1 MIGPPEPGVR
11 TSSRRTS
18 PAGPRA
24 GCSCE
29 LLLSL
34 CAAES
39 VQGVLAAHGLDV
51 ARLRALVDELH
62 AEVETEPADWRL
74 RITQRGGRA
83 ADPDLDLLLALVRSA
98 DSHAYQL
105 LERAGAACGA
115 LRKLLIDRLRAL
127 EAAALNGTGPV
138 RHVSSAMAGETAT
151 PRRPVVQRMSTA
163 RGERPLRRSLA
174 DGRPTEPAV
183 RTPNARADDAPR
195 PTRGGARPWP
205 EDQPRVR
212 LEPARPTDVRTWP
225 EDHPA
230 RLRLD
235 AARPAGDDARARPAD
250 RTWPEDQ
257 PARARTWPE
266 DQPARA
272 RTWPEDQPDARGA
285 LRPTREQPRLLA
297 RPEPRPG
304 RAAALSPRTGTS
316 PQAAT
321 AVEPEPRPAPAP
333 QPEARN
339 HRLVPIDP
347 SALPPL
353 HGREGELARLA
364 DAVLRRSPRPP
375 LLVGPAGSGRT
386 LVAKHLAG
394 LLHQPVFYLSAT
406 RYEDED
412 GLRADLAAV
421 AKQGGVAI
429 LDDLDRLGG
438 DGPPALLGALA
449 KAWSSGQP
457 PIVAVASPEGQARL
471 GAWAP
476 GLTAA
481 LDLVTLAPLEG
492 DDLRAAVAAGAPAV
506 LAQHGL
512 SLGSGSRLAEL
523 VRLADRFLAGLAQP
537 GRSLDLL
544 DLACART
551 AREGRGAVQRDTWID
566 IVCER
571 SGVPRE
577 RLEGQGHQDML
588 ELEAELARKVV
599 GHEHALSAI
608 SQLIRRN
615 RAGFGSQRPIA
626 TVLLLGPSGVGK
638 TEIAKALCGALF
650 DRPDAFV
657 RLDMSEYAEAHAVAR
672 IVGAPPGYVGH
683 EQGGALTDP
692 LLKQPHCVVLL
703 DEIEKAH
710 RDVHQLL
717 LQVFDEGR
725 LTDGRGR
732 TIDFRHAAIVMTS
745 NLGATCLDATGDAR
759 LDEARVLE
767 AARAAFPVEL
777 WNRIEAPLVLH
788 PLGEAQLARICAR
801 LVRASS
807 DRLLRERGIRYRLT
821 DAATCHVVGLC
832 GKDMS
837 LGARPLRHVLTRS
850 VEALLADAIL
860 RGQIRAGMQVE
871 VDLDHA
877 GALVLLASRG

>member
-11 TSSRRTS
+11 SGSRRTS

-29 LLLSL
+29 LLISL

-51 ARLRALVDELH
+51 GRLRAVVDELH

-127 EAAALNGTGPV
+127 EAAALNETGPS
-138 RHVSSAMAGETAT
+138 RHVPSAMSAETSS

-163 RGERPLRRSLA
+163 RAGERPVRRSLA
-174 DGRPTEPAV
+174 DGRVADPSARPA
-183 RTPNARADDAPR
+183 PARADAPTWADGAPR
-195 PTRGGARPWP
+195 PTRGGTRTWS
-205 EDQPRVR
+205 EDQARVR
-212 LEPARPTDVRTWP
+212 LDPARPTDVRTWP

-230 RLRLD
+230 RQRLD
-235 AARPAGDDARARPAD
+235 AARPAGDNA
-250 RTWPEDQ
+250 Q
-257 PARARTWPE
+257 GARTWPE
-266 DQPARA
+266 DQPGVR
-272 RTWPEDQPDARGA
+272 
-285 LRPTREQPRLLA
+285 RPTREQPRLLT
-297 RPEPRPG
+297 RPEPRPT
-304 RAAALSPRTGTS
+304 RAPALSPRTGAN
-316 PQAAT
+316 PQVAA

-333 QPEARN
+333 QPEVRS
-339 HRLVPIDP
+339 HRLAPIDP
-347 SALPPL
+347 AALPPL

-457 PIVAVASPEGQARL
+457 PIVAVASPDGQARL

-481 LDLVTLAPLEG
+481 LDLVTLQPLEG
-492 DDLRAAVAAGAPAV
+492 DDLRAAVAAAAPAV

-608 SQLIRRN
+608 AQLIRRN

-732 TIDFRHAAIVMTS
+732 TIDFRHAAIIMTS

-821 DAATCHVVGLC
+821 EAATRHVVGLC

-871 VDLDHA
+871 VDLDPA
-877 GALVLLASRG
+877 GALVLMASRG

>member
-11 TSSRRTS
+11 SGSRRTS

-51 ARLRALVDELH
+51 ARLRAIVDELH

-127 EAAALNGTGPV
+127 EAAALNGTGPS
-138 RHVSSAMAGETAT
+138 RHVLSAMSSETSS

-163 RGERPLRRSLA
+163 RAGERPLRRSLA
-174 DGRPTEPAV
+174 DGRAADLSARPAPA
-183 RTPNARADDAPR
+183 RTDAPGWADGAAR
-195 PTRGGARPWP
+195 PTRGGARTWS
-205 EDQPRVR
+205 EDQQPRAR

-225 EDHPA
+225 EAHPA
-230 RLRLD
+230 RQRLD
-235 AARPAGDDARARPAD
+235 ATRPAGDDARVRD
-250 RTWPEDQ
+250 
-257 PARARTWPE
+257 ARTWPE

-272 RTWPEDQPDARGA
+272 HTWPEDQPENRGVR
-285 LRPTREQPRLLA
+285 RPTREQPRLLT

-304 RAAALSPRTGTS
+304 RAAALSPRTGAN
-316 PQAAT
+316 PQVAA

-333 QPEARN
+333 QPEVRSN
-339 HRLVPIDP
+339 RLVPIDP
-347 SALPPL
+347 AALPPL

-457 PIVAVASPEGQARL
+457 PIVAVASPDGQARL

-481 LDLVTLAPLEG
+481 LDLVTLQPLEG
-492 DDLRAAVAAGAPAV
+492 DDLRAAVAAAAPAV

-608 SQLIRRN
+608 AQLIRRN

-732 TIDFRHAAIVMTS
+732 TIDFRHAAIIMTS
-745 NLGATCLDATGDAR
+745 NLGATCLDATDDAR

-788 PLGEAQLARICAR
+788 PLGEGQLARICAR

-821 DAATCHVVGLC
+821 EAATRHVVGLC

-871 VDLDHA
+871 VDLDHG

>member
-11 TSSRRTS
+11 SGSRRTS

-29 LLLSL
+29 LLISL
-34 CAAES
+34 CAADS
-39 VQGVLAAHGLDV
+39 VQDVLAAHGLDV
-51 ARLRALVDELH
+51 ARLRAIVDELH
-62 AEVETEPADWRL
+62 ADVETEPADWRL

-127 EAAALNGTGPV
+127 EAAALNGTGPA
-138 RHVSSAMAGETAT
+138 RHVGSAMSGETAG

-163 RGERPLRRSLA
+163 RGDRPVRRSLT
-174 DGRPTEPAV
+174 DGRAADLS
-183 RTPNARADDAPR
+183 ARAAPARAEPRGWSDEGAR
-195 PTRGGARPWP
+195 PTRGGARTWP
-205 EDQPRVR
+205 EDQPRTR
-212 LEPARPTDVRTWP
+212 LEPARPVDLRTWP

-230 RLRLD
+230 RQRLD
-235 AARPAGDDARARPAD
+235 AARGPDDP
-250 RTWPEDQ
+250 

-266 DQPARA
+266 DQPN
-272 RTWPEDQPDARGA
+272 RTWPQGQPDAPGA
-285 LRPTREQPRLLA
+285 RRPAREQPRLLA

-304 RAAALSPRTGTS
+304 RALALSPRPGANA
-316 PQAAT
+316 QVAT
-321 AVEPEPRPAPAP
+321 AAEPEARPAPAP
-333 QPEARN
+333 QPEPRN

-347 SALPPL
+347 AALPPL

-481 LDLVTLAPLEG
+481 LDLVTLQPLEG
-492 DDLRAAVAAGAPAV
+492 DDLRAAVAAAAPAV

-732 TIDFRHAAIVMTS
+732 TIDFRHAAILMTS

-821 DAATCHVVGLC
+821 EAATHHVVGLC

-877 GALVLLASRG
+877 GALVLLASRA